1 MKVVKMI
8 FRSEKQK
15 PPEKQQYA
23 LNIGLTS
30 PAGRNV
36 VEFLVVGKKEVYS
49 QNKVIELLYGHG
61 AELVS
66 HYGYLDAD
74 SKEFI
79 LSCCVDATNVDCTLD
94 ELLIRL
100 RKLKFVTKA
109 ERNAMEGQLFTSFLF
124 PIQVLGLH
132 RAVSIDVDSIA
143 GIDNALRADEPR
155 KIAKPLFDEGR
166 NASLRVYDE
175 LKKLERFGNG
185 KNAFDAT
192 KDYLRASGWGQ
203 INFRTEGE
211 FAFATVIDPPV
222 SGQSNSSVSGVS
234 YLSGLAAGVLERMVG
249 SQMHFRYANYE
260 KDRQLLTLC
269 LGKVELPTV
278 VADPSPI
285 EEPASVA
292 NAEMQP
298 ETESIAGALIAD
310 LRKLSVLEK
319 TIAAAKRGAL
329 KVNLMQAAKLSHS
342 EANSLLQDLSK
353 RGLLEIRRDE
363 NVGSS
368 VYYATPRGQ
377 EFVDLCERLSDM
389 LFETP
394 RARIVRQGTISHEYQ

>member
-1 MKVVKMI
+1 MRVVKMI

-15 PPEKQQYA
+15 PPEKQHYA

-49 QNKVIELLYGHG
+49 QNKVIEFLYGHG

-66 HYGYLDAD
+66 HYGYVDTD

-132 RAVSIDVDSIA
+132 RAVSIDVDSMA
-143 GIDNALRADEPR
+143 GIDNALREDEPR
-155 KIAKPLFDEGR
+155 KIAKTLFDEGR

-211 FAFATVIDPPV
+211 FAFVTVIDPPV
-222 SGQSNSSVSGVS
+222 SGGSNSSVSGVS
-234 YLSGLAAGVLERMVG
+234 YLSGVAAGVLERMVG
-249 SQMHFRYANYE
+249 SKMHFRYANYE
-260 KDRQLLTLC
+260 KDRQMLTLC
-269 LGKVELPTV
+269 LGKVELQTV
-278 VADPSPI
+278 VADSPA
-285 EEPASVA
+285 EESVSAESEVQA
-292 NAEMQP
+292 NS
-298 ETESIAGALIAD
+298 ESSIKGSLISD
-310 LRKLSVLEK
+310 LRNLATLEK

-329 KVNLMQAAKLSHS
+329 KVNLMNAAKLSHS
-342 EANSLLQDLSK
+342 DANSLLEDLSR
-353 RGLLEIRRDE
+353 RGLLEVRKDD
-363 NVGSS
+363 NVGTSM
-368 VYYATPRGQ
+368 YYATPRGE
-377 EFVDLCERLSDM
+377 EFVDLCERMNDM
-389 LFETP
+389 LLETP
-394 RARIVRQGTISHEYQ
+394 RARIVRQSSIAHNYQ